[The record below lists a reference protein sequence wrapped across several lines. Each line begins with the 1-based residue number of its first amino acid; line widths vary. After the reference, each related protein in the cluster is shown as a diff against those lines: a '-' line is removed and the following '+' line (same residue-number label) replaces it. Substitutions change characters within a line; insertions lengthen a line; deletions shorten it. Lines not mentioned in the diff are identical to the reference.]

1 MIRRPPRS
9 TLFPYT
15 TLFRSAGATGVW
27 CNVLF
32 LAPGTRE
39 HFLEHLARDWPELLP
54 HYERL
59 YRATTYLPKSETEP
73 IKRQVVALRERYG
86 VTDRRQVKLEP
97 AAKPEQLS
105 LAV

>member
-1 MIRRPPRS
+1 
-9 TLFPYT
+9 
-15 TLFRSAGATGVW
+15 
-27 CNVLF
+27 VLF

-54 HYERL
+54 RYERL

-73 IKRQVVALRERYG
+73 IKRQVAALRERYG
-86 VTDRRQVKLEP
+86 VADRREVKLEP
-97 AAKPEQLS
+97 APRPEQLS